1 MYTMQRFLVVMIGA
15 ALASAAGAQSLPYQ
29 GPPGDTSYAPANAGQ
44 AQVDPPARVA
54 RLGYLSGNVSFT
66 PAGEND
72 WVQAQVNRPV
82 VTGDKLWTDAGGRA
96 ELQIGAATVRLDQSS
111 SFDVLNLDDQLAQME
126 LTQGALN
133 LDVSRLRGNE
143 AYEIDTP
150 TIAFVAN
157 RVGDYRID
165 VNPAGYTVVTARR
178 GGGDAIGEAGK
189 RIRIEEGQ
197 SVRFNNSQLN
207 VNDYQVSQIGAPDA
221 FDSFATERVQRY
233 AQAAPARYVS
243 EDVVGYQDLDQYG
256 TWDDAPQYGH
266 VWYPNEVAAGWAPYH
281 DGNWAWVDP
290 WGWTWVDN
298 SPWGYAPFHYGRW
311 AYIGSRWGWVPGP
324 VDVAPV
330 YAPAL
335 VAFVGGG
342 GFSVGISIGGPIGWF
357 ALGPSDVYFP
367 GYHCGRDYFARV
379 NYGNSVYIN
388 HTVVNNYY
396 GNWSSGRLDYAQI
409 NYTNRTAPGALVAM
423 SGSAF
428 VAGRSVRSSAV
439 AVNGTTFA
447 NARVLPRATLA
458 PTRESLVAGRGRAAA
473 PPTTALNRP
482 VIAANRPAAA
492 RPSFA
497 QRQSLLQKSAGEPLT
512 TAQMHTLAAHPGN
525 TRTAAAVNNN
535 VRVVGNRGQEVAA
548 RSTTARSDRA
558 SEVAKANAASPSRAP
573 EMNRSPAKA
582 NAQYLRSAGFAHQGV
597 VPGSERSTTAE
608 AARAGAKTQSRASA
622 QADSRAVQESANR
635 NTQQQV
641 SSANRAGGNRNN
653 GNDAVRTQ
661 GHLNSSSY
669 AHTQNSRGATNA
681 NARDS
686 EMQRRAAT
694 AESTARGGSGNSMQE
709 RGSTGRTTPGNS
721 ARAVTQRSAPPT
733 ESRARSSSTV
743 SPQTARTDANS
754 RSSAQEH
761 SRSSSSN
768 TARNYRAPE
777 QQRSS
782 TSTSSI
788 AQHAATP
795 QQNRAPAHVES
806 GRENRSA
813 VSQRTA
819 PVQQRA
825 EPVQRSAPV
834 QRSEPPQVAHSAAPQ
849 PQARSQG
856 QPRQVARQAPQKQ
869 PPAKD
874 KKNEKDGGG

>member
-29 GPPGDTSYAPANAGQ
+29 GPPGDTSNAPANAGQ
-44 AQVDPPARVA
+44 TQVDPPARVA

-96 ELQIGAATVRLDQSS
+96 ELQIGAATVRLNENS
-111 SFDVLNLDDQLAQME
+111 SFDFLNLDDQLAQME
-126 LTQGALN
+126 VTQGALDLN
-133 LDVSRLRGNE
+133 VGRLRGNE
-143 AYEIDTP
+143 TYEVDTP
-150 TIAFVAN
+150 TIAFVAS

-165 VNPAGYTVVTARR
+165 VDPTGHTVVTARR
-178 GGGDAIGEAGK
+178 GGGEAIGEGGK
-189 RIRIEEGQ
+189 RMRIEEGQ
-197 SVRFNNSQLN
+197 SVRFNDSQLN
-207 VNDYQVSQIGAPDA
+207 DTQVNQIGAPDA
-221 FDSFATERVQRY
+221 FDSFSTERVQRY
-233 AQAAPARYVS
+233 SQAAPNQYVS
-243 EDVVGYQDLDQYG
+243 QDVVGYQDLNENG
-256 TWDDAPQYGH
+256 TWDDAPEYGH
-266 VWYPNEVAAGWAPYH
+266 VWYPNNVAADWAPYH

-311 AYIGSRWGWVPGP
+311 AYVGSRWGWVPGP

-342 GFSVGISIGGPIGWF
+342 GFSVGVSIGGPIGWF
-357 ALGPSDVYFP
+357 ALGPRDVYFP
-367 GYHCGRDYFARV
+367 GYHCGADYFGRV

-388 HTVVNNYY
+388 RTTVNNYY
-396 GNWSSGRLDYAQI
+396 GNWSSGRLNYAQI

-447 NARVLPRATLA
+447 NAHVLPRAALA
-458 PTRESLVAGRGRAAA
+458 PTRESLVAGRGRASA
-473 PPTTALNRP
+473 PPTTALSRP

-492 RPSFA
+492 KPSFA

-512 TAQMHTLAAHPGN
+512 AAQMRTLAAHPDN
-525 TRTAAAVNNN
+525 ARAAAAANNN
-535 VRVVGNRGQEVAA
+535 VRVVGNRGPEVAA

-558 SEVAKANAASPSRAP
+558 TEVANAHANGTSPSRAP
-573 EMNRSPAKA
+573 EMNRAPAKA

-597 VPGSERSTTAE
+597 VPGSERATTAE
-608 AARAGAKTQSRASA
+608 AARANAQSRTSA
-622 QADSRAVQESANR
+622 QTNSRAVQGSANR
-635 NTQQQV
+635 NTQQF
-641 SSANRAGGNRNN
+641 SSTNRAGGN
-653 GNDAVRTQ
+653 GSNDAGRTQ

-669 AHTQNSRGATNA
+669 AHMQNGRGATN

-686 EMQRRAAT
+686 EVQRRTVT
-694 AESTARGGSGNSMQE
+694 AESTARSGAGSNSMQE
-709 RGSTGRTTPGNS
+709 RGAVRATQSNS
-721 ARAVTQRSAPPT
+721 ARPVTQHSTPPNESHGRSNGFA
-733 ESRARSSSTV
+733 
-743 SPQTARTDANS
+743 PQTARTDANA
-754 RSSAQEH
+754 RSSAQEY
-761 SRSSSSN
+761 SRSSSSTSN
-768 TARNYRAPE
+768 TTRNYRAPE

-782 TSTSSI
+782 TSTSSSVV
-788 AQHAATP
+788 QHAAP
-795 QQNRAPAHVES
+795 QQSRAPAHVES
-806 GRENRSA
+806 ARENRPA
-813 VSQRTA
+813 FSQRSA
-819 PVQQRA
+819 PVQHT

-834 QRSEPPQVAHSAAPQ
+834 QHSEPAQVAHSAPQ
-849 PQARSQG
+849 PQRSQS
-856 QPRQVARQAPQKQ
+856 QPRQVAKQAPQKE
-869 PPAKD
+869 PRAND

>member
-1 MYTMQRFLVVMIGA
+1 MQRFLVVMIGA

-29 GPPGDTSYAPANAGQ
+29 ARRTTHPTRRQNAGLNFTFR
-44 AQVDPPARVA
+44 PPARVA

-96 ELQIGAATVRLDQSS
+96 ELQIGAATARLNENS
-111 SFDVLNLDDQLAQME
+111 SFAVLNLDDQLAQMQV
-126 LTQGALN
+126 TQGALD
-133 LDVSRLRGNE
+133 LDVRRLRGNE
-143 AYEIDTP
+143 TYEVDTP
-150 TIAFVAN
+150 TIAFVAS

-178 GGGDAIGEAGK
+178 GGGDAIGEGGK
-189 RIRIEEGQ
+189 RIRVEEGQ
-197 SVRFNNSQLN
+197 SLRFNDSQLN
-207 VNDYQVSQIGAPDA
+207 DYRVDQIGAPDA
-221 FDSFATERVQRY
+221 FDNFSTERVQRY
-233 AQAAPARYVS
+233 SQAAPARYVS

-256 TWDDAPQYGH
+256 TWNDAPEYGH
-266 VWYPNEVAAGWAPYH
+266 VWYPNQVAADWAPYH
-281 DGNWAWVDP
+281 DGSWAWVDT

-342 GFSVGISIGGPIGWF
+342 GFSVGVSIGGPIGWF

-388 HTVVNNYY
+388 HTAVNNYY
-396 GNWSSGRLDYAQI
+396 GNWSSGRLNYAQI

-458 PTRESLVAGRGRAAA
+458 PTRESLVAGRGRASA

-497 QRQSLLQKSAGEPLT
+497 QRQSLLQKSTGEPLT
-512 TAQMHTLAAHPGN
+512 SAQMRTLAAQPGSA
-525 TRTAAAVNNN
+525 RAAATVNNN
-535 VRVVGNRGQEVAA
+535 VRVVGNRGPEVAA
-548 RSTTARSDRA
+548 RGTTARSDRA
-558 SEVAKANAASPSRAP
+558 TEVANAHANGTSPSRAP

-582 NAQYLRSAGFAHQGV
+582 NAQYMRSAGFAHQGV
-597 VPGSERSTTAE
+597 VHGSERSTTAE
-608 AARAGAKTQSRASA
+608 AARANAQSRAASA
-622 QADSRAVQESANR
+622 QANSHAMHDSANR
-635 NTQQQV
+635 NTQQF
-641 SSANRAGGNRNN
+641 SSTNRAGGN
-653 GNDAVRTQ
+653 GSKDAVGTQ

-669 AHTQNSRGATNA
+669 AHMQNGRSTN

-686 EMQRRAAT
+686 EVQRRSAT
-694 AESTARGGSGNSMQE
+694 AESTARSGTVNPC
-709 RGSTGRTTPGNS
+709 RNA
-721 ARAVTQRSAPPT
+721 ARCIQR
-733 ESRARSSSTV
+733 RAIRH
-743 SPQTARTDANS
+743 AR
-754 RSSAQEH
+754 
-761 SRSSSSN
+761 
-768 TARNYRAPE
+768 
-777 QQRSS
+777 
-782 TSTSSI
+782 
-788 AQHAATP
+788 
-795 QQNRAPAHVES
+795 
-806 GRENRSA
+806 
-813 VSQRTA
+813 
-819 PVQQRA
+819 
-825 EPVQRSAPV
+825 
-834 QRSEPPQVAHSAAPQ
+834 
-849 PQARSQG
+849 
-856 QPRQVARQAPQKQ
+856 
-869 PPAKD
+869 
-874 KKNEKDGGG
+874 

>member
-29 GPPGDTSYAPANAGQ
+29 GPPGDAYNAPANAGRT
-44 AQVDPPARVA
+44 QVDPPARVA

-96 ELQIGAATVRLDQSS
+96 ELQIGAATARLNENS
-111 SFDVLNLDDQLAQME
+111 SFAFLNLDDQLAQMQV
-126 LTQGALN
+126 TQGALE
-133 LDVSRLRGNE
+133 LDVRRVSGNE
-143 AYEIDTP
+143 TYEVDTP
-150 TIAFVAN
+150 TIAFVAS

-178 GGGDAIGEAGK
+178 GSGDAIGEGGK

-197 SVRFNNSQLN
+197 SLRFNDSQL
-207 VNDYQVSQIGAPDA
+207 NDYQVNQIGAPDA
-221 FDSFATERVQRY
+221 FDSFSTERAQRY
-233 AQAAPARYVS
+233 TQAAPARYVS

-256 TWDDAPQYGH
+256 TWDDAPEYGH
-266 VWYPNEVAAGWAPYH
+266 VWYPNQVAADWAPYH
-281 DGNWAWVDP
+281 DGSWAWVDP

-311 AYIGSRWGWVPGP
+311 AYVGSRWGWVPGP
-324 VDVAPV
+324 VDVAQV

-342 GFSVGISIGGPIGWF
+342 GFGVGVSIGGPIGWF

-367 GYHCGRDYFARV
+367 GYHCGHDYFARV

-396 GNWSSGRLDYAQI
+396 GNWSSGHLNYAQI

-447 NARVLPRATLA
+447 NAHVLPRATLA
-458 PTRESLVAGRGRAAA
+458 PTRESLVAGRAHSSA
-473 PPTTALNRP
+473 PPNTAVNRP
-482 VIAANRPAAA
+482 VIAANHPAAA

-497 QRQSLLQKSAGEPLT
+497 QRQSLLQKNAGEPLT
-512 TAQMHTLAAHPGN
+512 TAQMRTLAAQPGSAH
-525 TRTAAAVNNN
+525 AAATVNNN
-535 VRVVGNRGQEVAA
+535 VRVVGNRGPEVAA
-548 RSTTARSDRA
+548 RGTTARSDRA
-558 SEVAKANAASPSRAP
+558 TEVANAHATGTSPSRAP

-582 NAQYLRSAGFAHQGV
+582 NAQYMRSAGFAHQGV

-608 AARAGAKTQSRASA
+608 AARANAQSRAASA
-622 QADSRAVQESANR
+622 QANSRAVQGSANR
-635 NTQQQV
+635 NTQQF
-641 SSANRAGGNRNN
+641 SSTNHAGGNS
-653 GNDAVRTQ
+653 GSNDTARTQ

-669 AHTQNSRGATNA
+669 AHMQNGRSTN

-686 EMQRRAAT
+686 EVQPRSAT
-694 AESTARGGSGNSMQE
+694 AESTARSRIGNSMQE
-709 RGSTGRTTPGNS
+709 RGTVRTTQDNS
-721 ARAVTQRSAPPT
+721 ARSVTQRSNPPT
-733 ESRARSSSTV
+733 ESRTRSSTF
-743 SPQTARTDANS
+743 SPQTARTDANT
-754 RSSAQEH
+754 RSNAQEY
-761 SRSSSSN
+761 SRSSSH
-768 TARNYRAPE
+768 TTNYRAPE

-782 TSTSSI
+782 TSTSSSSVV
-788 AQHAATP
+788 QHAAP
-795 QQNRAPAHVES
+795 QQSRAPAYVEPS
-806 GRENRSA
+806 RENRPA
-813 VSQRTA
+813 VSQRSA
-819 PVQQRA
+819 PLQRT

-834 QRSEPPQVAHSAAPQ
+834 QRSEPAPAQVAHSAPQ
-849 PQARSQG
+849 PQARSQSQS
-856 QPRQVARQAPQKQ
+856 QPRQVAKQAPQKE
-869 PPAKD
+869 PRAND

>member
-1 MYTMQRFLVVMIGA
+1 MQRFLVVMIGA

-29 GPPGDTSYAPANAGQ
+29 GAPDDTSYAPANAGQ
-44 AQVDPPARVA
+44 TQVDPPARVA

-82 VTGDKLWTDAGGRA
+82 VTGDRLWTDAGGRA
-96 ELQIGAATVRLDQSS
+96 ELQVGAATVRLDQSS
-111 SFDVLNLDDQLAQME
+111 SFNVLNLDDQLAQMQV
-126 LTQGALN
+126 TQGALD
-133 LDVSRLRGNE
+133 LDVRRLRGNE
-143 AYEIDTP
+143 TYEIDTP

-178 GGGDAIGEAGK
+178 GGGEAIGEGGK
-189 RIRIEEGQ
+189 RIRVDEGQ
-197 SVRFNNSQLN
+197 SLRFNDSQL
-207 VNDYQVSQIGAPDA
+207 NDYQVNQIGAPDA
-221 FDSFATERVQRY
+221 FDSFATERVQHY
-233 AQAAPARYVS
+233 SQATPARYVS

-256 TWDDAPQYGH
+256 TWNDAPEYGH
-266 VWYPNEVAAGWAPYH
+266 VWYPNQVAADWAPYH
-281 DGNWAWVDP
+281 DGSWAWVDP

-335 VAFVGGG
+335 VAFVGGS
-342 GFSVGISIGGPIGWF
+342 GFSVGVSIGGPIGWF

-379 NYGNSVYIN
+379 NYGNSMYIN
-388 HTVVNNYY
+388 HTTVNNYY
-396 GNWSSGRLDYAQI
+396 GNWSSGHLNYAQV

-447 NARVLPRATLA
+447 NAQVLPRATLA
-458 PTRESLVAGRGRAAA
+458 PTRESLVAGRGRASA

-512 TAQMHTLAAHPGN
+512 SAQMHTLAAHPDN
-525 TRTAAAVNNN
+525 ARAAAAVNNN
-535 VRVVGNRGQEVAA
+535 VRVVGNHGPEVAA
-548 RSTTARSDRA
+548 RGTTARSDRA
-558 SEVAKANAASPSRAP
+558 TEVANAHANGTSPSRAP

-608 AARAGAKTQSRASA
+608 AARANNTQSRAASA
-622 QADSRAVQESANR
+622 QANSHAMQGSANR
-635 NTQQQV
+635 NAQQFP
-641 SSANRAGGNRNN
+641 STNRAGGNS
-653 GNDAVRTQ
+653 GSNDTVRSQ

-669 AHTQNSRGATNA
+669 AHMQNGRSTN

-686 EMQRRAAT
+686 EVQRRSAT
-694 AESTARGGSGNSMQE
+694 AESTARSGTGNSMQE
-709 RGSTGRTTPGNS
+709 RGTAHATQGNS
-721 ARAVTQRSAPPT
+721 ARSVTQRSTPPT
-733 ESRARSSSTV
+733 ESRTRSSTSP
-743 SPQTARTDANS
+743 PQTARTDANT
-754 RSSAQEH
+754 RSNAQEY
-761 SRSSSSN
+761 SRSSSS
-768 TARNYRAPE
+768 TAATYRAPE

-782 TSTSSI
+782 TNPSSSVV
-788 AQHAATP
+788 QHAAP
-795 QQNRAPAHVES
+795 QQSRASAHVES
-806 GRENRSA
+806 ARENRPA
-813 VSQRTA
+813 VSQQSA
-819 PVQQRA
+819 PVQRT

-834 QRSEPPQVAHSAAPQ
+834 QRSEPPQVAHSAPQPQ
-849 PQARSQG
+849 PQARSQS
-856 QPRQVARQAPQKQ
+856 QPRQVAKQAPQKE